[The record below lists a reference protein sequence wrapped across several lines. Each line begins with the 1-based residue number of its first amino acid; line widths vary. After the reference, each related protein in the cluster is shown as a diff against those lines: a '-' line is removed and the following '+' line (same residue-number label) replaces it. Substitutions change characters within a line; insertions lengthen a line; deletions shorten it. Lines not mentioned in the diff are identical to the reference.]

1 MRSTKVFEK
10 DGESCGWVGGW
21 VGVSVGVG
29 CECGCECECGWVC
42 GCVGVWVWRASDQ
55 SLGGSVTLLIMVLVI
70 LFFLIGLLL
79 Q

>member
-1 MRSTKVFEK
+1 M
-10 DGESCGWVGGW
+10 WVW
-21 VGVSVGVG
+21 GVSVGVSVSVG
-29 CECGCECECGWVC
+29 